1 MPHVLPSTGDL
12 LSPCGGGEWVFTGPD
27 PKIST
32 RLEPLGVEPVKNT
45 GTHMATDSDTFHQC
59 SPIPGQ
65 YQPAVSTCLTCS
77 IHLAFTIPNHT
88 LSDYTV
94 W

>member
-1 MPHVLPSTGDL
+1 MPCLFPSIGDL
-12 LSPCGGGEWVFTGPD
+12 LPCEGSDWVCTGPES
-27 PKIST
+27 KIP
-32 RLEPLGVEPVKNT
+32 RVEPPGVEQVRT
-45 GTHMATDSDTFHQC
+45 TDTHMATDSDTFHQC